1 MFFYKKLSPNAI
13 ICDII
18 ANGMKC
24 GAFPF
29 RQATVRKC
37 VLLAGDTF
45 SALQKCAESRE
56 RERKIN
62 YDDRLFYH
70 A

>member
-24 GAFPF
+24 GII
-29 RQATVRKC
+29 
-37 VLLAGDTF
+37 
-45 SALQKCAESRE
+45 SES
-56 RERKIN
+56 ERKIN
-62 YDDRLFYH
+62 YDGRLFYH